1 MEKIIVLSIPFL
13 GTAFGA
19 AMVFFLKG
27 KMNRKLEKILLG
39 FASGVMMAAS
49 VWSLLMPAI
58 ELEQQQGGIAWFPA
72 AAGFLM
78 GVGFLL
84 ALDRLVPRLRPE
96 GKKQGEADADIQ
108 KTVMLVLAVFPQILG
123 WFAALVGIYDP
134 TNALFA
140 FMFFCVI
147 ILLMSIT
154 AIVSKLNEKSKQ
166 LIQSVALL
174 EKRVRELEDEG

>member
-1 MEKIIVLSIPFL
+1 MISHKLQIAMLIAVGLYFLIVFQL
-13 GTAFGA
+13 
-19 AMVFFLKG
+19 LK
-27 KMNRKLEKILLG
+27 RKTLNLKYTLLWL
-39 FASGVMMAAS
+39 ASGV
-49 VWSLLMPAI
+49 
-58 ELEQQQGGIAWFPA
+58 
-72 AAGFLM
+72 
-78 GVGFLL
+78 
-84 ALDRLVPRLRPE
+84 
-96 GKKQGEADADIQ
+96 
-108 KTVMLVLAVFPQILG
+108 VMLVLAVFPQILG

-174 EKRVRELEDEG
+174 EKRVRELEDEE